1 MGKIELNKSQKFN
14 SLLDTAFHL
23 FTTKGV
29 NKTSIAEIS
38 EQAGIAKGTFYL
50 YFKDK
55 YDIRNKLV
63 SHESSKLF
71 RNAVNALDAYS
82 KDPESSKYESDVSE
96 LLSGLDVNSLE
107 YKMLFIINHIIDSL
121 NTNRTLLTF
130 ISKNLSWGIF
140 KEALTTNVAED
151 DINFKDVFYEMLAV
165 ETHIMI
171 DPEIMLFIITE
182 LVSSTC
188 YSAILYSEP
197 ADITVIKP
205 YLFSAIRSIIH
216 QHTGSLKTSLSKEN
230 T

>member
-1 MGKIELNKSQKFN
+1 MGKLELNKLQKQT
-14 SLLDTAFHL
+14 SLLETALSL

-71 RNAVNALDAYS
+71 KNAAAALDTYCLTKETTVSFEDKIVFIVGHIINAL
-82 KDPESSKYESDVSE
+82 
-96 LLSGLDVNSLE
+96 NSN
-107 YKMLFIINHIIDSL
+107 K
-121 NTNRTLLTF
+121 TLLTF

-140 KEALTTNVAED
+140 KEALTTNVSEND
-151 DINFKDVFYEMLAV
+151 VNFRDVFYD
-165 ETHIMI
+165 MI
-171 DPEIMLFIITE
+171 AQSDEIIEEPEIMLFLITE
-182 LVSSTC
+182 LVSSTS

-197 ADITVIKP
+197 AGIETIKP
-205 YLFSAIRSIIH
+205 FIFRTIRTIISSH
-216 QHTGSLKTSLSKEN
+216 KNGKKN
-230 T
+230 CN